1 MVLLKLS
8 MPMPMLTH
16 RLFAIIIVE
25 EDQQTPLQPDSMQI
39 AVATVATSRFAEVD
53 IVVVAI
59 AVAEFAT
66 VIAEVADL

>member
-39 AVATVATSRFAEVD
+39 AVATVAPRFAEVD

-59 AVAEFAT
+59 AVAEFAA

>member
-25 EDQQTPLQPDSMQI
+25 EDQQTPLQPDSMQF
-39 AVATVATSRFAEVD
+39 AVATVAPRFAEVD

-59 AVAEFAT
+59 AVAEFAA